1 MSLVNSHAARAVVI
15 ALAMLG
21 AHASEAQSVSPS
33 TVVATPSLPVE
44 VTPEARW
51 KSDLAAFAAADEAQ
65 IPGADGVLF
74 VGSSS
79 IRLWSSLAQDFRQLP
94 LVINRGFGGSTMRD
108 CSLLAQNLV
117 VRYKPRQV
125 FVYAGDNDLA
135 QGRKPMQVL
144 ASFETFVDTVR
155 AALPHV
161 RIGYI
166 SIKPSPAR
174 ELLMPQIRETNQLM
188 AAYIKRLPNSDYIDI
203 FTPMVDA
210 AGRPRHE
217 LFRADNL
224 HLNQDGYGLW
234 RSIISSYLMKSETPR
249 PSDVAAA
256 PR

>member
-1 MSLVNSHAARAVVI
+1 MPNATFFAARATAVSL
-15 ALAMLG
+15 ALL
-21 AHASEAQSVSPS
+21 ASFASQAQSAAPANVDAPS
-33 TVVATPSLPVE
+33 VE
-44 VTPEARW
+44 MAAEARW
-51 KSDLAAFAAADEAQ
+51 QGDLAAFAAADETQ

-117 VRYKPRQV
+117 VRYKPKQV

-144 ASFETFVDTVR
+144 ASFATFVDTVR
-155 AALPHV
+155 ASLPHV

-174 ELLMPQIRETNQLM
+174 ELLMPQIRETNHVI
-188 AAYIKRLPNSDYIDI
+188 AAYLKRLPNSDYIDI
-203 FTPMVDA
+203 FTPMLGTD
-210 AGRPRHE
+210 GQPRRE

-224 HLNQDGYGLW
+224 HLNTDGYSLW
-234 RSIISSYLMKSETPR
+234 RSIIASHLLKADTLQHSEL
-249 PSDVAAA
+249 AAA